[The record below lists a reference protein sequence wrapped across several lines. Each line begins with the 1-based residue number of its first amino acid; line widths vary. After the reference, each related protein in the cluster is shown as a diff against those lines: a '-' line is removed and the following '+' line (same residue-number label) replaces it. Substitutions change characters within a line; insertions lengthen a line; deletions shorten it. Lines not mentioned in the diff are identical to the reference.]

1 MTVQA
6 GLNKGMLKDIEKDGE
21 VTVLAL
27 QVGTKN
33 AEGDTLIT
41 SDYAADKAREVKKIV
56 LADAMTRNSLSFG
69 IMLRE
74 ST

>member
-1 MTVQA
+1 
-6 GLNKGMLKDIEKDGE
+6 MLKDIEKDGE

-41 SDYAADKAREVKKIV
+41 SDYAAVKAREVKNIV
-56 LADAMTRNSLSFG
+56 LPMQQKDIKLQRYIL
-69 IMLRE
+69 
-74 ST
+74 